1 MLLMIEP
8 DRLKDACGIKRE
20 KRAWCL
26 SYDGWIC
33 YNQNERRRLW
43 VKDTKVQWHPGFVAA
58 MNLELAKNRDD
69 LIFVKEYNLNTKPL
83 EVDLLVIKKD
93 KCVATDNEIGAI
105 FRGHNIVEY
114 KSPQDHLDIDTF
126 YKVGAYAGL
135 YKSYGETVDSIKA
148 DDITVSLVRDAKPVE
163 IFRYFEKHEYTI
175 TTPYRGVY
183 YIEGMVLF
191 PTQII
196 VTKELE
202 RDAHIWLKVLSDR
215 IEKQDM
221 EELLKRISRL
231 TEQGDRELA
240 DSVLEVSAQ
249 VNREVLEELKGD
261 DNMSEALLEIFMP
274 IVEPLIEADIKTRVE
289 AGIATQMLLA
299 KETVAKE
306 ALKEGILEG
315 KKEGI
320 QGTVDVLRDL
330 GHEDIEI
337 RQIIQKKYGLTDEEL
352 AEYI

>member
-1 MLLMIEP
+1 M
-8 DRLKDACGIKRE
+8 
-20 KRAWCL
+20 
-26 SYDGWIC
+26 
-33 YNQNERRRLW
+33 
-43 VKDTKVQWHPGFVAA
+43 KDTKVQWHPGFVAA

-105 FRGHNIVEY
+105 FRGHNILEY

-126 YKVGAYAGL
+126 YKVGAYASL

-163 IFRYFEKHEYTI
+163 LFRYFEKHQYTI

-202 RDAHIWLKVLSDR
+202 RDTHIWLKALSDR
-215 IEKQDM
+215 IEKRDM

-261 DNMSEALLEIFMP
+261 DNVSEALLEIFMP
-274 IVEPLIEADIKTRVE
+274 IVEPLIEARIEPLIEARMEPLIETRVE
-289 AGIATQMLLA
+289 
-299 KETVAKE
+299 
-306 ALKEGILEG
+306 EGKKQGKKEG

-330 GHEDIEI
+330 GHGDIEI
-337 RQIIQKKYGLTDEEL
+337 SEIIQKKYGLTNEEV

>member
-1 MLLMIEP
+1 M
-8 DRLKDACGIKRE
+8 
-20 KRAWCL
+20 
-26 SYDGWIC
+26 
-33 YNQNERRRLW
+33 
-43 VKDTKVQWHPGFVAA
+43 KDTKVQWHPGFVAA

-105 FRGHNIVEY
+105 FRGHNILEY

-126 YKVGAYAGL
+126 YKVGAYASL

-163 IFRYFEKHEYTI
+163 LFRYFEKHQYTI

-202 RDAHIWLKVLSDR
+202 RDTHIWLKALSDR
-215 IEKQDM
+215 IEKRDM

-274 IVEPLIEADIKTRVE
+274 IVEPLIEARIEPLIEARMEPLIETRVE
-289 AGIATQMLLA
+289 
-299 KETVAKE
+299 
-306 ALKEGILEG
+306 EGKKQGKKEG

-330 GHEDIEI
+330 GHGDIEI
-337 RQIIQKKYGLTDEEL
+337 SEIIQKKYGLTNEEV

>member
-1 MLLMIEP
+1 M
-8 DRLKDACGIKRE
+8 
-20 KRAWCL
+20 
-26 SYDGWIC
+26 
-33 YNQNERRRLW
+33 
-43 VKDTKVQWHPGFVAA
+43 KDTKVQWHPGFVAA

-163 IFRYFEKHEYTI
+163 LFRYFEKHEYTI

-202 RDAHIWLKVLSDR
+202 R
-215 IEKQDM
+215 
-221 EELLKRISRL
+221 
-231 TEQGDRELA
+231 
-240 DSVLEVSAQ
+240 
-249 VNREVLEELKGD
+249 LEELKGD

-289 AGIATQMLLA
+289 AGIATQMLLV

-352 AEYI
+352 AEYIV